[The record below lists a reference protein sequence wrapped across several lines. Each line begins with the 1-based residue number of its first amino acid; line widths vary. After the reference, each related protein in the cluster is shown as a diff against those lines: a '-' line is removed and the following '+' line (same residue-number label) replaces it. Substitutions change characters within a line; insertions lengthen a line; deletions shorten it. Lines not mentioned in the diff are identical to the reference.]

1 MGVSTSCVK
10 VSTAGATL
18 WCRPGLTF
26 RLRFRGFAGE
36 RKHER
41 STRAGAATLST
52 APSPELAPVWVP
64 VDVELQEEAG
74 AVCHRDLG
82 NTPGHPR
89 NTEGVEAAVDLEDE
103 VGDVA

>member
-10 VSTAGATL
+10 VSTAGATS

-26 RLRFRGFAGE
+26 RLVFRGFAGE

-41 STRAGAATLST
+41 RIRAGAATLGT
-52 APSPELAPVWVP
+52 APFPELTPVWVP
-64 VDVELQEEAG
+64 VDVVLQEEAG
-74 AVCHRDLG
+74 ALCHWDLG
-82 NTPGHPR
+82 STPGHPR
-89 NTEGVEAAVDLEDE
+89 NTEGVVAAVDLEDE